1 MILRYV
7 RRQPP
12 LLRYTTIRL
21 AVWSRKTFNM
31 LVLGYTHRD
40 YTDGLTMGMIRWL
53 VCLRLEWFGPA
64 DCRIQL
70 FAIVLTV

>member
-1 MILRYV
+1 
-7 RRQPP
+7 
-12 LLRYTTIRL
+12 
-21 AVWSRKTFNM
+21 M

-53 VCLRLEWFGPA
+53 VCLPRLEWFGPA